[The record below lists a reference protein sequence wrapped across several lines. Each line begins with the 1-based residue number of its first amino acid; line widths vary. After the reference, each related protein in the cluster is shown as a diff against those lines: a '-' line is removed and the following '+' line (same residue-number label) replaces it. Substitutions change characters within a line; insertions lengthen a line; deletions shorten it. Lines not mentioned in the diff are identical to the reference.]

1 MEIKKFENENIEIF
15 KTEEINNHIV
25 SDEEINEKYI
35 SGEVRIVTEQARY
48 PLDTI
53 CTMLNSGK
61 YLLRPDF
68 QRRRRWDRS
77 KQSRLIE
84 SFIMNIPI
92 PPIFLYE
99 YEFSKYEVMDG
110 LQRLTAI
117 KEFYDDKFPL
127 EGLEYWKELNG
138 KKYSELPQEIK
149 SGIDRRYLSS
159 LILLKET
166 ASSKTKADEMKQLV
180 FERIN
185 SGGVKLE
192 YQESRNALHSGNF
205 NDLVITLSRNEYF
218 CKIFDIPISEEET
231 EELANNTM
239 YKTMADVEM
248 VVRFFAMRYLDEYE
262 GISLKVFFDKFTDSA
277 NKLPQ
282 SVLDDYQHVF
292 EQTIKL
298 VYDIYG
304 EQAFCLYKQVS
315 GKQQWYLTRNPK
327 KTIYDPVMTVLSQK
341 LDYADTFN
349 NNKDKVM
356 AATIELMKNQPELF
370 NGRKGTKSDIAKRI
384 DAFDAMFNK
393 FIQLYIDLFKYL

>member
-1 MEIKKFENENIEIF
+1 MEIKKFDNENIEIF
-15 KTEEINNHIV
+15 KAVEINNYAV

-35 SGEVRIVTEQARY
+35 RGEVRIVTEQARY

-53 CTMLNSGK
+53 CTMLDSGK
-61 YLLRPDF
+61 YQLRPDF
-68 QRRRRWDRS
+68 QRRRRWDRP

-127 EGLEYWKELNG
+127 EGLEYWIELNG

-166 ASSKTKADEMKQLV
+166 ANSKTKADKMKQLV

-185 SGGVKLE
+185 SGGAKLE
-192 YQESRNALHSGNF
+192 YQESRNALHSGKF

-231 EELANNTM
+231 EELASNTM

-262 GISLKVFFDKFTDSA
+262 GITLKVFFDKFTDSA
-277 NKLPQ
+277 NKLSQ

-315 GKQQWYLTRNPK
+315 GKEQWYLTRNPK

-341 LDYADTFN
+341 LEYADSFLK
-349 NNKDKVM
+349 NKDQVM

-393 FIQLYIDLFKYL
+393 FIQ

>member
-25 SDEEINEKYI
+25 SDEEINEKNI

-117 KEFYDDKFPL
+117 KEFYDDKFSL

-393 FIQLYIDLFKYL
+393 FIQ

>member
-1 MEIKKFENENIEIF
+1 MEVKKFINENIDIV
-15 KTEEINNHIV
+15 KTEDASYLDV
-25 SDEEINEKYI
+25 SDEQINQKYI
-35 SGEVRIVTEQARY
+35 SGEIRIVTEQARY

-53 CTMLNSGK
+53 CNMLSSGK
-61 YLLRPDF
+61 YVLRPDF
-68 QRRRRWDRS
+68 QRRRRWERT

-117 KEFYDDKFPL
+117 KEFYEDKYFL

-138 KKYSELPQEIK
+138 KRYSELPSEIK

-166 ASSKTKADEMKQLV
+166 ANSKTKAEEMKQLV

-185 SGGVKLE
+185 SGGAKLE
-192 YQESRNALHSGNF
+192 YQESRNALHSGKF
-205 NDLVITLSRNEYF
+205 NDLAIELSRNEYF
-218 CKIFDIPISEEET
+218 CRIFDIPISDSQTKET
-231 EELANNTM
+231 DELAGNTM

-248 VVRFFAMRYLDEYE
+248 VVRFFAMRYLNDYE

-282 SVLDDYQHVF
+282 TVLDNYRTLF
-292 EQTIKL
+292 EKTIKL
-298 VYDIYG
+298 VYDIYK
-304 EQAFCLYKQVS
+304 EQAFCLYKQIPS
-315 GKQQWYLTRNPK
+315 KQQWYLTRNPK
-327 KTIYDPVMTVLSQK
+327 KTIYDPIMTVLSQK
-341 LDYADTFN
+341 LDFADCLLKH
-349 NNKDKVM
+349 KDEIVK
-356 AATIELMKNQPELF
+356 ATIELMKNQPELF

-384 DAFDAMFNK
+384 DAFNVMFNH
-393 FIQLYIDLFKYL
+393 FTE

>member
-61 YLLRPDF
+61 YQLRPDF
-68 QRRRRWDRS
+68 QRRRRWERP

-166 ASSKTKADEMKQLV
+166 ANSKSKADEMKQLV

-192 YQESRNALHSGNF
+192 YQESRNALYSGNF
-205 NDLVITLSRNEYF
+205 NDLVISLSRNEYF

-248 VVRFFAMRYLDEYE
+248 VVRFFAMRYLNEYE
-262 GISLKVFFDKFTDSA
+262 GITLKVFFDKFTDSA
-277 NKLPQ
+277 NKLSQ

-304 EQAFCLYKQVS
+304 EQAFCLYKQIS
-315 GKQQWYLTRNPK
+315 GKEQWYLTRNPK

-341 LDYADTFN
+341 LDYADSFLK
-349 NNKDKVM
+349 NKDQVM

-393 FIQLYIDLFKYL
+393 FIQ

>member
-277 NKLPQ
+277 NKLPL

-393 FIQLYIDLFKYL
+393 FIQ

>member
-1 MEIKKFENENIEIF
+1 MLIKKFENENIEIS
-15 KTEEINNHIV
+15 KSEEVNNHIV

-35 SGEVRIVTEQARY
+35 SGEIRIITEQARY

-61 YLLRPDF
+61 YKLRPDF
-68 QRRRRWDRS
+68 QRRRRWERP

-117 KEFYDDKFPL
+117 NEFYDDKFPL

-138 KKYSELPQEIK
+138 KKYSELPVEIK

-166 ASSKTKADEMKQLV
+166 ANSKTKAHEMKQLV

-185 SGGVKLE
+185 SGGAKLE
-192 YQESRNALHSGNF
+192 YQESRNALHSGKF

-218 CKIFDIPISEEET
+218 CKIFDIPITEEET
-231 EELANNTM
+231 EELASNTM

-248 VVRFFAMRYLDEYE
+248 VVRFFAMRYLDDYE
-262 GISLKVFFDKFTDSA
+262 GITLKVFFDKFTDSA
-277 NKLPQ
+277 NKLPP

-304 EQAFCLYKQVS
+304 EQAFCLYKQIS
-315 GKQQWYLTRNPK
+315 GKEQWYLTRNPK

-341 LDYADTFN
+341 LEYADSFLK
-349 NNKDKVM
+349 NKKQIM

-393 FIQLYIDLFKYL
+393 FIQ

>member
-61 YLLRPDF
+61 YQLRPDF
-68 QRRRRWDRS
+68 QRRRRWERP

-166 ASSKTKADEMKQLV
+166 ANSKTKADEMKQLV

-192 YQESRNALHSGNF
+192 YQESRNALYSGNF

-262 GISLKVFFDKFTDSA
+262 GITLKVFFDKFTDSA
-277 NKLPQ
+277 NKLSQ

-298 VYDIYG
+298 VFDIYG
-304 EQAFCLYKQVS
+304 EQAFCLYKQIS
-315 GKQQWYLTRNPK
+315 GKEQWYLTRNPK

-341 LDYADTFN
+341 LDYADSFLK
-349 NNKDKVM
+349 NKDQVM

-370 NGRKGTKSDIAKRI
+370 NGRKGTNSDIAKRI

-393 FIQLYIDLFKYL
+393 FIQ